1 MFGNQWF
8 RKESPLLSLIGLGG
22 GGLTAG
28 SSDTGISATGG
39 QTTTYT
45 SQGVQYKAHKFTS
58 SGSFAVSSLGSL
70 GGDTYFAVVAGG
82 GGGAHAQYS
91 GGGGGAGGVRV
102 KFTGSPITMPGAFPV
117 SGPATYPVT
126 VGGGGAASS
135 GPNSSPTG
143 TNGANGSESYLG
155 PPSTPQGFTAT
166 GGGGGGM
173 YGTGGHAGGSGIVI
187 VQYQYPGLT

>member
-1 MFGNQWF
+1 MLGNQWF

-28 SSDTGISATGG
+28 SSETGISATGG

-82 GGGAHAQYS
+82 GGGAGRWCPSVAIS
-91 GGGGGAGGVRV
+91 ARRPCAPTPRASRGECNIDLAIVR
-102 KFTGSPITMPGAFPV
+102 
-117 SGPATYPVT
+117 
-126 VGGGGAASS
+126 AAD
-135 GPNSSPTG
+135 
-143 TNGANGSESYLG
+143 G
-155 PPSTPQGFTAT
+155 PPP
-166 GGGGGGM
+166 
-173 YGTGGHAGGSGIVI
+173 
-187 VQYQYPGLT
+187 PLW